1 MGIFIAA
8 ITSNCTYLVL
18 ISANKGAIIEFNT
31 FKGDPM
37 KKILFALIALGTL
50 TGLVHAQA
58 KVQVL
63 STQEL
68 ATTCK
73 LPASPE
79 SRSFCI
85 GYTTAIY
92 DTYLATRHP
101 QRAKPYICVK
111 QPAPSRDEVVADF
124 VTFAQ
129 ANQQTSDKPAAGV
142 FLGFLASR
150 FPCAKK

>member
-1 MGIFIAA
+1 
-8 ITSNCTYLVL
+8 
-18 ISANKGAIIEFNT
+18 
-31 FKGDPM
+31 M
-37 KKILFALIALGTL
+37 KKVLSILAILAAFS
-50 TGLVHAQA
+50 GLAQA
-58 KVQVL
+58 QEKIPVL

-68 ATTCK
+68 TKVCK

-111 QPAPSRDEVVADF
+111 QPAPARDEVIGEFVKFAD
-124 VTFAQ
+124 
-129 ANQQTSDKPAAGV
+129 ANQQTASEPAAGV
-142 FLGFLASR
+142 FLGFLAAR
-150 FPCAKK
+150 FPCARK